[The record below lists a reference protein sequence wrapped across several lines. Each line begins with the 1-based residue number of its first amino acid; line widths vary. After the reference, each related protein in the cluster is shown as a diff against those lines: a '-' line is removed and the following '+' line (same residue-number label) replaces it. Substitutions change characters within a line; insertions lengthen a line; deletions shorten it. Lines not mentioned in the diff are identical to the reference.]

1 MAGTIE
7 QYDADEV
14 RTRSDIVNVVGQVVT
29 LKKRGS
35 KYSGLCPFHNEK
47 SPSFTVDGDKGFWHC
62 FGCGKGGDVFTF
74 VMQHEHLT
82 FPEALEKLA
91 RRSGVRPRVVQLDSR
106 RMEEKDYLY
115 SINAA
120 ADDAFRKALRGKA
133 GLNAREYLNKRGI
146 TMEHAEKYGLG
157 YAPNGWDFLSNYLI
171 KKSYSEDLLVKANLS
186 NFRTSSSGVIDRFRN
201 RLMVTIY
208 DRQNRIIAFGGR
220 ALSPDDQPK
229 YLNTSETPVFTK
241 SRTLY
246 ALNFAADTI
255 AKKNR
260 AIVTEG
266 YFDTISCHIAGFTE
280 AVATLGTALGE
291 EHVRILHRLVGENG
305 VIYLV
310 YDADSAG
317 INAALRGQAI
327 FRAAGADVRIAMLP
341 NGHDPDTLIR
351 EQGPGAFE
359 LALESALQ
367 PVAFELLQL
376 LKKFP
381 GNDTNSRLKM
391 FKAAAEVLLPLSDIE
406 RAEYAMW
413 LIDRTGG
420 TNQGDLSRQ
429 QSAILSEVKNLERTS
444 RSQNNQSQN
453 QNKVVIQEK
462 NETPNERNL
471 LLYII
476 SNVDFA
482 GKVIDNGLSADVF
495 TTPEYIKLFQALV
508 DLKIKGMQPDPRNI
522 SNADN
527 ELLAIVAEL
536 SVRELP
542 AKEDIDPDDL
552 LERLREEYQRRLVTG
567 EKMQN
572 AVELMEKYL
581 HTNESQV
588 PDFNNLDEVREWQE
602 AMRKKA
608 KMTGKKSFGDDDNG

>member
-7 QYDADEV
+7 QFDADEV
-14 RTRSDIVNVVGQVVT
+14 RTRSDIVSVVGQTVT

-47 SPSFTVDGDKGFWHC
+47 SPSFTVDADKGFWHC

-82 FPEALEKLA
+82 FPEAIEKLA
-91 RRSGVRPRVVQLDSR
+91 RRAGIRPRLVQLDSR

-115 SINAA
+115 SVNAA

-133 GLNAREYLNKRGI
+133 GIQAREYLNNRGI

-171 KKSYSEDLLVKANLS
+171 KKSYTDDILVKANLS
-186 NFRTSSSGVIDRFRN
+186 NFRTSGGGVIDRFRN

-208 DRQNRIIAFGGR
+208 DRQNRIVAFGGR

-229 YLNTSETPVFTK
+229 YLNTSETPIFTK

-246 ALNFAADTI
+246 ALNWAASTI

-280 AVATLGTALGE
+280 TVATLGTALGE

-305 VIYLV
+305 IIYLV

-341 NGHDPDTLIR
+341 SGHDPDTLIR

-376 LKKFP
+376 LKKYP
-381 GNDTNSRLKM
+381 GNDTNTRLKL
-391 FKAAAEVLLPLSDIE
+391 FHAAAEILLPLSDIE

-413 LIDRTGG
+413 LIDHTGG
-420 TNQGDLSRQ
+420 INQGDLARQ

-444 RSQNNQSQN
+444 RN
-453 QNKVVIQEK
+453 QNKPATPVVVQDK
-462 NETPNERNL
+462 NDLPVERNL
-471 LLYII
+471 LLFII
-476 SNVDFA
+476 NNVDFA
-482 GKVIDNGLSADVF
+482 RKVIDSGLSADFF
-495 TTPEYIKLFQALV
+495 TTPEYIKLYQALI
-508 DLKIKGMQPDPRNI
+508 DLKNKKLQPDVRNI
-522 SNADN
+522 SNEN
-527 ELLAIVAEL
+527 SELLNIVAEL
-536 SVRELP
+536 SVREMP
-542 AKEDIDPDDL
+542 KNEDIAADDL
-552 LERLREEYQRRLVTG
+552 LERIREEHQRRLVTG
-567 EKMQN
+567 EKMHN
-572 AVELMEKYL
+572 AVEHMQKYL
-581 HTNESQV
+581 NNDGSKV
-588 PDFNNLDEVREWQE
+588 PDFTDLEAVREWQE
-602 AMRKKA
+602 AMRKKSD
-608 KMTGKKSFGDDDNG
+608 MTRKKIFGEDDNP

>member
-91 RRSGVRPRVVQLDSR
+91 RRAGVRPRVVQLDSR

-115 SINAA
+115 SVNAA

-133 GLNAREYLNKRGI
+133 GVQAREYLDKRGI

-186 NFRTSSSGVIDRFRN
+186 NFRTSSSGIIDRFRN

-220 ALSPDDQPK
+220 ALAPDDQPK
-229 YLNTSETPVFTK
+229 YLNTSETPIFTK

-246 ALNFAADTI
+246 ALNWAAATI

-305 VIYLV
+305 IIYLV

-327 FRAAGADVRIAMLP
+327 FRSAGADVRIAMLP

-351 EQGPGAFE
+351 EQGAGAFE

-367 PVAFELLQL
+367 PVAFELLQV

-381 GNDTNSRLKM
+381 ENDTNTRLKM
-391 FKAAAEVLLPLSDIE
+391 FRAAAEILLPLSDIA

-413 LIDRTGG
+413 LIDHTGG
-420 TNQGDLSRQ
+420 INQGDLSRQ

-444 RSQNNQSQN
+444 HSQNNQTQ
-453 QNKVVIQEK
+453 KPAVIQDI
-462 NETPNERNL
+462 NEIPLERDIL
-471 LLYII
+471 LFII

-482 GKVIDNGLSADVF
+482 RKVIDSGLSADVF
-495 TTPEYIKLFQALV
+495 TTPHYIKLFQSLI
-508 DLKIKGMQPDPRNI
+508 DLKTKGLQPDPRNI
-522 SNADN
+522 SNDN
-527 ELLAIVAEL
+527 SDLLAIVAEL
-536 SVRELP
+536 SVREMP
-542 AKEDIDPDDL
+542 AKEDVDPDDL
-552 LERLREEYQRRLVTG
+552 LQRIREEYQHRLVTG

-572 AVELMEKYL
+572 AVEHLQNINKA
-581 HTNESQV
+581 ESEV
-588 PDFNNLDEVREWQE
+588 PDLNDLQAVREWQE
-602 AMRKKA
+602 ALRKKA
-608 KMTGKKSFGDDDNG
+608 KITGKKAFGDDDNG